1 MIIGNNNHNNNFN
14 DKSASFNSN
23 FEQRFNT
30 VKEEGMKNQ
39 GKISPFNDNTHTGQ
53 YKDVLNKNE
62 MADKSFSMLQ
72 ERLNNGLISLEEFNR
87 KCKALNKLRNK

>member
-1 MIIGNNNHNNNFN
+1 MIIGNNNQNRNFN
-14 DKSASFNSN
+14 DKPASFNSN

-30 VKEEGMKNQ
+30 VKEEGMKNR
-39 GKISPFNDNTHTGQ
+39 GVVGPFNDNSHTAQ
-53 YKDVLNKNE
+53 YKDVLNQNE
-62 MADKSFSMLQ
+62 MTDKSFSMLQ